1 MMQETAT
8 WHLHMCLSAAGN
20 AAGGDDDDKQ
30 QTLEEVGRVLWIEGR
45 AREGSATVGERHA
58 TALEE
63 AGRVVTCVHCAD
75 LGSAP
80 EL

>member
-1 MMQETAT
+1 MMQETTT
-8 WHLHMCLSAAGN
+8 WHLHMCLSAAGV
-20 AAGGDDDDKQ
+20 DDDDKQ